1 MKIRDFGVEMWMNA
15 YENDCAYNLAE
26 TCVCSLGVDELLELS
41 GKREETL
48 EQLLATRLTYGEIA
62 GSPRLRRAIA
72 GLYQGI
78 RPEEITITNGAIGA
92 NALTML
98 TLVEPGDQVISV
110 LPTYQQHYSIPESI
124 GAHTG
129 ILRLREENGWLPD
142 LDELRDLV
150 KAAGGKVK
158 LININNPNNPTGSV
172 MEEPLLR
179 EIVEIAR
186 EAGAWL
192 LCDEVYR
199 GLCHEGDPYTA
210 SVADLY
216 EKGISTGSMSKA
228 YSLAGLRLGWIA
240 GPAELAPMLSRQ
252 RDYHVISVG
261 RLDDLLSAVALESRD
276 AIAARNLAICREGG
290 RLLEEFVRGEPH
302 ISYVKP
308 KGGTTAFLRYDLP
321 MASADLCRRLQAET
335 GVMLLPGSALD
346 VEGYL
351 RIGYCNDPAVTKA
364 GLERFGEWLRRFP
377 V

>member
-15 YENDCAYNLAE
+15 YENDCTHNLAE
-26 TCVCSLGVDELLELS
+26 TCVRSLTVEELLDLS

-48 EQLLATRLTYGEIA
+48 EQLVKTRLTYGDIP
-62 GSPRLRRAIA
+62 GSPRLRQAIA
-72 GLYQGI
+72 GLYRI
-78 RPEEITITNGAIGA
+78 MSPERVTITNGAIGA

-98 TLVEPGDQVISV
+98 TLVEPGDRVISV

-124 GAHTG
+124 GAQVD
-129 ILRLREENGWLPD
+129 ILQLREENGWLPD
-142 LDELRDLV
+142 LDELRGLV
-150 KAAGGKVK
+150 KKAGGKVR

-172 MEEPLLR
+172 MEEPMLR
-179 EIVEIAR
+179 EIAGIAR

-199 GLCHEGDPYTA
+199 GLCHQGDPYTA

-216 EKGISTGSMSKA
+216 EKGISTGSMSKV

-240 GPAELAPMLSRQ
+240 GPRELTERLERQ
-252 RDYHVISVG
+252 RDYHIISVG
-261 RLDDLLSAVALESRD
+261 RLDDLLASVALESRE
-276 AIAARNLAICREGG
+276 AISARNLAICREGG
-290 RLLEEFVRGEPH
+290 RLLAEFVAGEPH

-321 MASADLCRRLQAET
+321 MESAELCRRLQEET

-346 VEGYL
+346 MEGYL
-351 RIGYCNDPAVTKA
+351 RIGYCNDPGITEA
-364 GLERFGEWLRRFP
+364 GLARFGEWLRQF
-377 V
+377 